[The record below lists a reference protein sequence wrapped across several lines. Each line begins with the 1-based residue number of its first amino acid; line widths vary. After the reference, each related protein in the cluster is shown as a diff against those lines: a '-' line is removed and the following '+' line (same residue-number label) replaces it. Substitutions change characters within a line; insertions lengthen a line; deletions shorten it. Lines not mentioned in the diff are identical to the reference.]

1 MAKRIASTLLTIIMF
16 LFSFSSIAF
25 ALPANVA
32 DKTIVV
38 DFAEDGQAGIQ
49 KAIDSILAESDK
61 SGWTI
66 VVGGGTYNRFTVPS
80 ALTDLTIQAAENAQV
95 IIHTLRQEEPPVS
108 RNDGGGINIFAKG
121 TTLKGL
127 TVQAGKNTQELWY
140 AAAIN
145 THHEDSGGANI
156 SLAVENCTISGSG
169 VGFGIMQDCPAFSL
183 KGCIISGFAE
193 GLSFYG
199 DNWAVP
205 EQGIPIIGN
214 QFRNCGFAI
223 HGYFGG
229 STENPG
235 TITFE
240 NNIITGTKALRSKV
254 VIQDN
259 SSNNSSMQV
268 RIQNNRLE
276 HGLIGLVM
284 LDGEDEIVVDVL
296 ANNTF
301 GENSFYVEAIY
312 PGTIDLFTTYQS
324 PPGSTGRWES
334 YLTAS
339 DHISSE
345 QLAYI
350 ESVIA
355 AANASGSTRLSITG
369 IDAEHLV
376 ETFTRFK
383 DGIYWVSEPPPSI
396 PTPSPNPAPGENLPS
411 PSTGSLTVTK
421 TMADGDQSR
430 QFTFIVTLSRP
441 LNGVY
446 GDLRFEK
453 GVATFTLGPGQS
465 VRASG
470 LPVGTAYTVEEIGN
484 AGYQAIATGN
494 VGTISWSGATASFQ
508 NIPLSIPST
517 GDMPRAI
524 LGATLIALSLLGLAV
539 YHSRK
544 SFIG

>member
-446 GDLRFEK
+446 GDMRFEK

>member
-1 MAKRIASTLLTIIMF
+1 M
-16 LFSFSSIAF
+16 
-25 ALPANVA
+25 
-32 DKTIVV
+32 
-38 DFAEDGQAGIQ
+38 
-49 KAIDSILAESDK
+49 
-61 SGWTI
+61 
-66 VVGGGTYNRFTVPS
+66 
-80 ALTDLTIQAAENAQV
+80 
-95 IIHTLRQEEPPVS
+95 
-108 RNDGGGINIFAKG
+108 
-121 TTLKGL
+121 
-127 TVQAGKNTQELWY
+127 
-140 AAAIN
+140 
-145 THHEDSGGANI
+145 
-156 SLAVENCTISGSG
+156 AVENCTISGSG

-183 KGCIISGFAE
+183 KGCVISGFAE

-214 QFRNCGFAI
+214 QFLNCGFAI

-268 RIQNNRLE
+268 CIQNNRLE

-284 LDGEDEIVVDVL
+284 LDGKDEIVVDVL

-334 YLTAS
+334 YLTAG
-339 DHISSE
+339 DHISPE

-421 TMADGDQSR
+421 TMADGNRSR
-430 QFTFIVTLSRP
+430 QFTFVVTLNRA

-446 GDLRFEK
+446 GGMRFEN

-494 VGTISWSGATASFQ
+494 AGSITWSGATASFQ

-544 SFIG
+544 SFFG

>member
-49 KAIDSILAESDK
+49 KAIDSISAESDK

-127 TVQAGKNTQELWY
+127 TVQAGKNTQGPWY

-183 KGCIISGFAE
+183 KGCVISGFAE

-214 QFRNCGFAI
+214 QFHNCGFAI
-223 HGYFGG
+223 HGYFCG

-240 NNIITGTKALRSKV
+240 DNIITGTKALRSKV

-268 RIQNNRLE
+268 RIQDNRLE

-284 LDGEDEIVVDVL
+284 LDGEDEIVVGVL

-334 YLTAS
+334 YLTAG

-350 ESVIA
+350 ERVIA
-355 AANASGSTRLSITG
+355 EANASGSTRLSITG

-421 TMADGDQSR
+421 TMADGNRSR
-430 QFTFIVTLSRP
+430 QFTFVVTLNRA

-446 GDLRFEK
+446 GGMRFEN
-453 GVATFTLGPGQS
+453 GVATFTLGHGQS

-470 LPVGTAYTVEEIGN
+470 LPVGTAYTVEEIEN

>member
-127 TVQAGKNTQELWY
+127 TVQAGKNTQGPWY

-183 KGCIISGFAE
+183 KGCVISGFAE

-235 TITFE
+235 TITFAD
-240 NNIITGTKALRSKV
+240 NIITGTKALRSKV

-334 YLTAS
+334 YLTAG

-446 GDLRFEK
+446 GDMRFEN
-453 GVATFTLGPGQS
+453 GVATFTLGHGQS

>member
-38 DFAEDGQAGIQ
+38 DFAEGGQDGIQ
-49 KAIDSILAESDK
+49 TAIDSILTEPEK
-61 SGWTI
+61 GGWTI

-127 TVQAGKNTQELWY
+127 TVQAGKNTQGLWY

-183 KGCIISGFAE
+183 KGCTISGFAE

-205 EQGIPIIGN
+205 KQGIQITGN
-214 QFRNCGFAI
+214 QFHNCGFAI

-240 NNIITGTKALRSKV
+240 DNIITGTKALRSKV
-254 VIQDN
+254 VIQDD

-268 RIQNNRLE
+268 HIQDNRLE

-324 PPGSTGRWES
+324 PPGSTGYWES
-334 YLTAS
+334 YLTAG

-350 ESVIA
+350 ERVIA
-355 AANASGSTRLSITG
+355 EANASGNTKLSITG
-369 IDAEHLV
+369 IDAENLV

-421 TMADGDQSR
+421 TMADGNRSR
-430 QFTFIVTLSRP
+430 QFTFVVTLNRA

-446 GDLRFEK
+446 GGMRFEN
-453 GVATFTLGPGQS
+453 GVATFTLGHGQS

-470 LPVGTAYTVEEIGN
+470 LPVYPHIRRTNKVDDMTFVQEPLLISSPKSA
-484 AGYQAIATGN
+484 AGRDYRTFVRALMEG
-494 VGTISWSGATASFQ
+494 GAV
-508 NIPLSIPST
+508 N
-517 GDMPRAI
+517 G
-524 LGATLIALSLLGLAV
+524 
-539 YHSRK
+539 
-544 SFIG
+544 

>member
-38 DFAEDGQAGIQ
+38 DSAEGGPDGIQ
-49 KAIDSILAESDK
+49 TAIDSILTELDK

-127 TVQAGKNTQELWY
+127 TVQAGKNTQGLWY

-183 KGCIISGFAE
+183 KGCTISGFAE

-205 EQGIPIIGN
+205 KQGIPITGN
-214 QFRNCGFAI
+214 QFHNCGFAI

-235 TITFE
+235 TITFAD
-240 NNIITGTKALRSKV
+240 NIITGTKALRSKV

-259 SSNNSSMQV
+259 SSHNSSMQV
-268 RIQNNRLE
+268 CIQNNMLE

-324 PPGSTGRWES
+324 PPGSTGHWVS
-334 YLTAS
+334 YLTAG
-339 DHISSE
+339 DHISQE

-411 PSTGSLTVTK
+411 PSALK
-421 TMADGDQSR
+421 TA
-430 QFTFIVTLSRP
+430 
-441 LNGVY
+441 
-446 GDLRFEK
+446 
-453 GVATFTLGPGQS
+453 
-465 VRASG
+465 
-470 LPVGTAYTVEEIGN
+470 
-484 AGYQAIATGN
+484 
-494 VGTISWSGATASFQ
+494 
-508 NIPLSIPST
+508 
-517 GDMPRAI
+517 
-524 LGATLIALSLLGLAV
+524 
-539 YHSRK
+539 
-544 SFIG
+544 

>member
-49 KAIDSILAESDK
+49 TAINSILAESDK
-61 SGWTI
+61 GGWTI

-127 TVQAGKNTQELWY
+127 TVQAGKNTQGPWY

-169 VGFGIMQDCPAFSL
+169 VGFGIMQDCPTFSL
-183 KGCIISGFAE
+183 KGCVISGFAE

-240 NNIITGTKALRSKV
+240 DNIITGTKALRSKV

-334 YLTAS
+334 YLTAG

-446 GDLRFEK
+446 GDMRFEK

>member
-127 TVQAGKNTQELWY
+127 TVQAGKNTQGPWY

-183 KGCIISGFAE
+183 KGCVISGFAE

-240 NNIITGTKALRSKV
+240 DNIITGTKALRSKV

-446 GDLRFEK
+446 GDMRFEK

>member
-38 DFAEDGQAGIQ
+38 DSAEGGPDGIQ
-49 KAIDSILAESDK
+49 TAIDSILTELDK

-95 IIHTLRQEEPPVS
+95 IIHTLQQEEPLVS
-108 RNDGGGINIFAKG
+108 QNDGGGINIFAKG

-127 TVQAGKNTQELWY
+127 TVQAGKNTQGLWY

-145 THHEDSGGANI
+145 THHVGSGGANI

-169 VGFGIMQDCPAFSL
+169 VGFGIMQDCPEFSL
-183 KGCIISGFAE
+183 KGCVISDFAE

-205 EQGIPIIGN
+205 ERGIPIIGN
-214 QFRNCGFAI
+214 QFHNCGFAI

-268 RIQNNRLE
+268 HIQDNRLE

-296 ANNTF
+296 ENNTF

-324 PPGSTGRWES
+324 PPRKHRPLGVLSNRRRS
-334 YLTAS
+334 YLPRSAS
-339 DHISSE
+339 
-345 QLAYI
+345 
-350 ESVIA
+350 
-355 AANASGSTRLSITG
+355 
-369 IDAEHLV
+369 
-376 ETFTRFK
+376 
-383 DGIYWVSEPPPSI
+383 
-396 PTPSPNPAPGENLPS
+396 
-411 PSTGSLTVTK
+411 
-421 TMADGDQSR
+421 
-430 QFTFIVTLSRP
+430 
-441 LNGVY
+441 VY
-446 GDLRFEK
+446 
-453 GVATFTLGPGQS
+453 
-465 VRASG
+465 
-470 LPVGTAYTVEEIGN
+470 
-484 AGYQAIATGN
+484 
-494 VGTISWSGATASFQ
+494 
-508 NIPLSIPST
+508 
-517 GDMPRAI
+517 
-524 LGATLIALSLLGLAV
+524 
-539 YHSRK
+539 
-544 SFIG
+544 